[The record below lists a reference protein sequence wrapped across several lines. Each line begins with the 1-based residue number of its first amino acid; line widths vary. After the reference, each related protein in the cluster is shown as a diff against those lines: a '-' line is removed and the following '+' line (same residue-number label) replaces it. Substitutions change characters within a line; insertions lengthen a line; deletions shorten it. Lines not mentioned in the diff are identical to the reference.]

1 MSRVMC
7 DVYEDVTAAYAP
19 AHPEDIEADEDTHRH
34 VLAAV
39 NLHEAR
45 QHDAALELGRIA
57 NTPPDDLLTSPAAPR
72 PPPPKSKGAD
82 AAAALSL
89 FGAKRKSSKGGSQD
103 GSPPARRQSTG
114 ASAHLAAAAVG
125 AMGTEAELEAMAV
138 GEAAEGGG
146 GSPRRRSGWGVG
158 EAPMDAEVE
167 AAQRADNF
175 RLIDMLEIVEQAC

>member
-1 MSRVMC
+1 M
-7 DVYEDVTAAYAP
+7 
-19 AHPEDIEADEDTHRH
+19 
-34 VLAAV
+34 LAAV

-57 NTPPDDLLTSPAAPR
+57 NTPPDDLLAPAPPR
-72 PPPPKSKGAD
+72 PPPKSKGAD

-103 GSPPARRQSTG
+103 GSSPPARRRSTG

-175 RLIDMLEIVEQAC
+175 RLIDMVEIYEQAC